1 MSSSFFFTVAVMR
14 RNPASL
20 VFFSVALFFLLDR
33 GFCAEV
39 EKPFGIEGRIPWTN
53 VKVVG
58 RPEPA
63 PPYTVE
69 RVFSGV
75 DWKAPL
81 YVAPVPGS
89 DRLLVVE
96 QGGSEDRPSRI
107 FRIVNEFR
115 TERKERFLEMPG
127 RLIYGLTF
135 HPGFDTN
142 GFFYVFSN
150 GPTPSPDRTNRVSR
164 FVMDREEPRGC
175 DPASETVILEWK
187 SAGHDGGDLAF
198 GQDGML
204 YITTGDGTSD
214 SDGWVSGQDVGNL
227 LASLL
232 RIDVDHPEETRPYS
246 VPRDNPFLGVSGA
259 RPEIWAYGFRNP
271 WRMTIDRKTGAIW
284 VGNNGQDLWETAY
297 RVNRGDNYGW
307 SVYEGSHPFYLNR
320 RRGPTPIVKPTI
332 EHPHSEFRSL
342 TGGVVYY
349 GALHSELNGMY
360 VYGDYSTGKIWG
372 ARHDGTQLTWHGELA
387 DTAVKIASFA
397 LSQTGE
403 LLVVDHGDALYRLV
417 RSPEDDSWTRFPKRL
432 SETGLFASV
441 EKHQPEAGLIPY
453 SVNAPGWADGAHAER
468 FIGLSGESQIAYTSS
483 GGWNFQDGTVLVQTL
498 SMPAGAGG
506 RVPARRIETR
516 LLVRQQGE
524 WEGYSYLWNERQ
536 DEATLASKTGD
547 TIEFEVGDAGAP
559 GGSRMQ
565 SWRVPS
571 RTECMVCHSRAVNFV
586 LGLTELQMNKVYAYG
601 NRNDNQLRTLDHLGV
616 FSKPLRKPPESL
628 GQLVDPYDSGEDL
641 EKRARSFLHA
651 NCAVCHV
658 EAGGGNSPMVL
669 QYEKDLDQMK
679 VVGARPQHDTFGIAD
694 AMLIAPGD
702 PDRSVLVQRIS
713 RRGRGQMPPLVSG
726 QVDTVAVELFRNWI
740 LGMKPT
746 RTFVREW
753 KRNELAPALEK
764 VTSGRSFESGRKAFQ
779 AIGCAQCHRFA
790 GEGGSVGPELSGV
803 GKRLKP
809 EDLMDSMLTPSRVIA
824 TGYETVEIETV
835 DGESVAGRLEREDD
849 RFVVLS
855 APAGVGE
862 PARILKTAI
871 QSRRIS
877 QTSNMPEGMLNT
889 LGKEEILDL
898 MAYLLSD
905 GKPDGPMFR

>member
-1 MSSSFFFTVAVMR
+1 MLYRFLAFLSVIR
-14 RNPASL
+14 RRPGSPGISAGVLLL
-20 VFFSVALFFLLDR
+20 VVCG
-33 GFCAEV
+33 GFCAEIETRV
-39 EKPFGIEGRIPWTN
+39 EPRVPWTN
-53 VKVVG
+53 SKLVG

-69 RVFSGV
+69 RVFAGV
-75 DWKAPL
+75 EWKAPL
-81 YVAPVPGS
+81 YVAPVPGA

-96 QGGSEDRPSRI
+96 QGGGEDRPSRI
-107 FRIVNEFR
+107 FRIANDFG
-115 TERKERFLEMPG
+115 TGRKERFLEMSG

-164 FVMDREEPRGC
+164 FVMDRQEPRNC
-175 DPASETVILEWK
+175 DPKSEVVILEWK

-198 GQDGML
+198 GRDGML

-227 LASLL
+227 LACLL
-232 RIDVDHPEETRPYS
+232 RIDVDHPGEGRPYS
-246 VPRDNPFLGVSGA
+246 VPRDNPFVGVSGA
-259 RPEIWAYGFRNP
+259 REEIWAYGFRNP
-271 WRMTIDRKTGAIW
+271 WRMTVDRKTGAIW

-320 RRGPTPIVKPTI
+320 RRGPTPIVKPTL

-349 GALHSELNGMY
+349 GVPHSELNGTY

-372 ARHDGTQLTWHGELA
+372 ARHDGTRLTWHGELA
-387 DTAVKIASFA
+387 DTALKIAAFA
-397 LSQTGE
+397 LSKTGE

-417 RSPEDDSWTRFPKRL
+417 KSPADDSWTRFPKRL

-441 EKHQPEAGLIPY
+441 AKHQAEPGLIPY
-453 SVNAPGWADGAHAER
+453 SVNAPGWVDGAQAKR
-468 FIGLSGESQIAYTSS
+468 FIGLSGESQIVYTSS
-483 GGWNFQDGTVLVQTL
+483 GGWNFPDDTVLVQTL
-498 SMPAGAGG
+498 TMPASGDG
-506 RVPARRIETR
+506 RLPARRVETR

-536 DEATLASKTGD
+536 DEATLASKGGE
-547 TIEFEVGDAGAP
+547 TIEFEVGDAGVP

-565 SWRVPS
+565 TWRVPS
-571 RTECMVCHSRAVNFV
+571 RTECMVCHGRAVNFV
-586 LGLTELQMNKVYAYG
+586 LGLSELQMNKVHG
-601 NRNDNQLRTLDHLGV
+601 NRTDNQLRMLDRLGV
-616 FSKPLRKPPESL
+616 FSKPLPKPPESL
-628 GQLVDPYDSGEDL
+628 GRLVDPYDAGEDL

-669 QYEKDLDQMK
+669 QYGKDLDQMK

-726 QVDTVAVELFRNWI
+726 QVDAAAVELFRNWI
-740 LGMKPT
+740 SGMKPT
-746 RTFVREW
+746 RSFVREW
-753 KRNELAPALEK
+753 TRDELMPALAQL
-764 VTSGRSFESGRKAFQ
+764 TSGRSFESGRKAFE

-809 EDLMDSMLTPSRVIA
+809 EDLLDSMLTPSRVIA

-835 DGESVAGRLEREDD
+835 DGEWVAGRLEREDD
-849 RFVVLS
+849 EWVVLS
-855 APAGVGE
+855 APAGVDE
-862 PARILKTAI
+862 PVRILKTAI
-871 QSRRIS
+871 QSRKIS
-877 QTSNMPEGMLNT
+877 QTSNMPEGMLHT
-889 LGKEEILDL
+889 LGKEGILDL

-905 GKPDGPMFR
+905 GKPGDPMFR